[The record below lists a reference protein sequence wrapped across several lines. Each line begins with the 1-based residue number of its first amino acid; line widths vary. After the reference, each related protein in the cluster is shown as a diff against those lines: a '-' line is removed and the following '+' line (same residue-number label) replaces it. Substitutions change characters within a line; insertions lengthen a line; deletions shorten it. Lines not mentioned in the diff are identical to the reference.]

1 MHNESKRRNKMEA
14 LGIMGFYRSIG
25 PATVRGGIR
34 GQSYNKGCSDFDEKH
49 AKLLNMKIDTRP
61 YKD

>member
-1 MHNESKRRNKMEA
+1 MEA
-14 LGIMGFYRSIG
+14 LGIMGFYRSID